1 MVPATLISDTSGLPG
16 QCLLQSPTPLHEPG
30 AAVLTN
36 HILPSDDGFTPHP
49 YYAQLLDWDS
59 TELLSMIP
67 SIALAL
73 EQGLH
78 ICADGSYLKD
88 SKQGSHAWVF
98 ANDQRQVLWKGA
110 GPSVGHPTVMSPYRA
125 ELSGLTS
132 VLFILL
138 WICST
143 V

>member
-1 MVPATLISDTSGLPG
+1 MNLV
-16 QCLLQSPTPLHEPG
+16 LLLSQT
-30 AAVLTN
+30 
-36 HILPSDDGFTPHP
+36 IYFPHP

-59 TELLSMIP
+59 TELLSVLP

-78 ICADGSYLKD
+78 ICTDGSYFKD

-110 GPSVGHPTVMSPYRA
+110 GPSVGHSMVMSPYRA

-138 WICST
+138 
-143 V
+143 